1 MLRQYEL
8 VERVRAYELWQAYQG
23 FFAVIF
29 WYALLGPLPALAYR
43 LLALTAERATDAAV
57 AERAAQLRHAMD
69 WLPVRV
75 LAASFALVGNF
86 SAVSHAVLHDLLAWD
101 IPAAQLVARA
111 GVAAAELGEAQ
122 PGEPGV
128 ASLDELWQLLIR
140 AAVLWYAAFAV
151 WILLL

>member
-1 MLRQYEL
+1 MNFS
-8 VERVRAYELWQAYQG
+8 VK
-23 FFAVIF
+23 FAG
-29 WYALLGPLPALAYR
+29 LALAG
-43 LLALTAERATDAAV
+43 L
-57 AERAAQLRHAMD
+57 
-69 WLPVRV
+69 
-75 LAASFALVGNF
+75 F
-86 SAVSHAVLHDLLAWD
+86 S
-101 IPAAQLVARA
+101 A

>member
-1 MLRQYEL
+1 MSSWR
-8 VERVRAYELWQAYQG
+8 
-23 FFAVIF
+23 
-29 WYALLGPLPALAYR
+29 GPRIAGN
-43 LLALTAERATDAAV
+43 
-57 AERAAQLRHAMD
+57 AAQELDRI
-69 WLPVRV
+69 
-75 LAASFALVGNF
+75 
-86 SAVSHAVLHDLLAWD
+86 AVDATERKLG
-101 IPAAQLVARA
+101 A

>member
-1 MLRQYEL
+1 
-8 VERVRAYELWQAYQG
+8 
-23 FFAVIF
+23 
-29 WYALLGPLPALAYR
+29 
-43 LLALTAERATDAAV
+43 
-57 AERAAQLRHAMD
+57 MD

-75 LAASFALVGNF
+75 LAASFATVGNF

-111 GVAAAELGEAQ
+111 GVAAAELSEAQ